1 LGEEIKAKDLND
13 DKLGRVLDKLY
24 KVGLTQLF
32 IKIALAAVKIFGV
45 KMDNLHLDSSSVSV
59 EGEYLEKGGV
69 EEGRLKITHGYSRD
83 KRTDLKQFMIDLI
96 CSGDEDI
103 L

>member
-32 IKIALAAVKIFGV
+32 
-45 KMDNLHLDSSSVSV
+45 
-59 EGEYLEKGGV
+59 
-69 EEGRLKITHGYSRD
+69 LKIP
-83 KRTDLKQFMIDLI
+83 
-96 CSGDEDI
+96 
-103 L
+103 